1 MDLTNSTLP
10 ELEKLLSDLRVR
22 YNSGD
27 RTVETR
33 LRAVAA
39 RVEQLR
45 ASNPETRP
53 IANKLEHIARILSPV
68 LQRTRCCGR

>member
-1 MDLTNSTLP
+1 MTTDLQNSSLA

-27 RTVETR
+27 KTVETR

-39 RVEQLR
+39 RVEVLKAQNPQQVPNKIQVITKILNPILR
-45 ASNPETRP
+45 R
-53 IANKLEHIARILSPV
+53 
-68 LQRTRCCGR
+68 RCCG